1 MEVALPPS
9 QMVITDRGQAHLR
22 ELMFHHSSPEPV
34 PDQKRSCISKQYSI
48 TFTSDSSERYS
59 QKHLITCLPFLVQF
73 LIVGG
78 HMPKPDIAS
87 QQHLGQSLREK
98 PIHINQFDC
107 TNMKWIVHKF
117 GINQITFLE
126 IDATTEPPH
135 DVAYHHTYPCSCV
148 TTFCWKIC
156 YPNRHYHLFTIVI

>member
-1 MEVALPPS
+1 ML
-9 QMVITDRGQAHLR
+9 
-22 ELMFHHSSPEPV
+22 HHSSPEPV
-34 PDQKRSCISKQYSI
+34 PDQKRSCTWVSVNNIASPLHQ
-48 TFTSDSSERYS
+48 TV
-59 QKHLITCLPFLVQF
+59 QKDLVKNITCLPFLVQF

-87 QQHLGQSLREK
+87 QQHLGQFLKEK

-107 TNMKWIVHKF
+107 TNMKWLVHKF
-117 GINQITFLE
+117 GINQIAFLE

-135 DVAYHHTYPCSCV
+135 DVAYHYTYPCSCV